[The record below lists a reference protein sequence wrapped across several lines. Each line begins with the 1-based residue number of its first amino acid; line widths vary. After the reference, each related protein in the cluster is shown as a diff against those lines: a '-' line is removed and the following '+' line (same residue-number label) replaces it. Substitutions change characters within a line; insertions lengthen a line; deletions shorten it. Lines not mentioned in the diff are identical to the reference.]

1 MDNRGFGG
9 KRGKEGSFKRPSI
22 KRTTSGSQKVRDPN
36 KL

>member
-9 KRGKEGSFKRPSI
+9 KRAKEGSFKRASI
-22 KRTTSGSQKVRDPN
+22 KRTSSGSQKVRDLN